1 MLGDDVAS
9 TGLNMTMETA
19 KMTGNIVLKTA
30 EIISELIKMISQ
42 SENKEFEVCGEQK
55 MLSSLRKG
63 GETDSVTLSKDDFEK
78 FREINK
84 KQYGNDI
91 AYFAAEQL
99 ANPDFVDVHF
109 LKSDDSAFKAVMNS
123 IVNEKL
129 NLPDQEFKMIEMD
142 KFQVEGFQE
151 YCIKNNIQ
159 TNFLETKQGNIK
171 CIFNSCDEQKIQKAA
186 ENMSEIRNELKNT
199 VVEVQKDK
207 NGRLNFAVSDS
218 THGKSG
224 KSITMRFCE
233 KEKFQRVLQEQFGY
247 DRMKSVEAANIL
259 SAKLTS
265 EQSKYFRSGSKL
277 TEQMDYYEHNVK
289 FENDNLLTSDYTF
302 TQLKMKN
309 DNDMKLSITDKDGNY
324 VILTQS
330 NTDRNLAEEN
340 IRKYLQISDSEKL
353 DAILEKAEK
362 LKFADPAQKLKR
374 GSYIIERTSKNS
386 MIISDGERAARIDI
400 SDTNSARNIL
410 INKFGISQKQADK
423 IIADGRKQRVT
434 DNLLKN
440 AGRLHG
446 LSSGS
451 PVKDRH
457 INRGSRK

>member
-19 KMTGNIVLKTA
+19 K
-30 EIISELIKMISQ
+30 
-42 SENKEFEVCGEQK
+42 
-55 MLSSLRKG
+55 
-63 GETDSVTLSKDDFEK
+63 
-78 FREINK
+78 
-84 KQYGNDI
+84 
-91 AYFAAEQL
+91 
-99 ANPDFVDVHF
+99 
-109 LKSDDSAFKAVMNS
+109 
-123 IVNEKL
+123 
-129 NLPDQEFKMIEMD
+129 
-142 KFQVEGFQE
+142 
-151 YCIKNNIQ
+151 

-186 ENMSEIRNELKNT
+186 ENMAEIRNELKNT

-247 DRMKSVEAANIL
+247 DRIKSVEATNIL

-353 DAILEKAEK
+353 DAILIDMSHSDNYNP
-362 LKFADPAQKLKR
+362 FH
-374 GSYIIERTSKNS
+374 YIF
-386 MIISDGERAARIDI
+386 D
-400 SDTNSARNIL
+400 
-410 INKFGISQKQADK
+410 
-423 IIADGRKQRVT
+423 ADGNYSETSVIKM
-434 DNLLKN
+434 
-440 AGRLHG
+440 
-446 LSSGS
+446 
-451 PVKDRH
+451 
-457 INRGSRK
+457 INVLMKKYKGG

>member
-9 TGLNMTMETA
+9 TGLTMTMETA
-19 KMTGNIVLKTA
+19 KMTGNVILKTA

-84 KQYGNDI
+84 KQYGDDI
-91 AYFAAEQL
+91 AYFAAEQF

-247 DRMKSVEAANIL
+247 DRIKSVEAANIL

-289 FENDNLLTSDYTF
+289 FENDNLLISDYTF

-353 DAILEKAEK
+353 DAILIDMSHSDNYNP
-362 LKFADPAQKLKR
+362 FH
-374 GSYIIERTSKNS
+374 YIF
-386 MIISDGERAARIDI
+386 D
-400 SDTNSARNIL
+400 
-410 INKFGISQKQADK
+410 
-423 IIADGRKQRVT
+423 ADGNYSETSVIKMINV
-434 DNLLKN
+434 LMKN
-440 AGRLHG
+440 TKEGDG
-446 LSSGS
+446 GGGDQFW
-451 PVKDRH
+451 KDSTLEH
-457 INRGSRK
+457 ISKALGKETIDTVSRIYGYKLYA